1 MEPSRG
7 RQVLAAVSVAAVLV
21 AVVAVVVAV
30 AVVNADRLRGGQERS
45 EVRRFTASMR
55 QPMGDLA
62 ALADGGLD
70 GQPGFSAAR
79 QLLGRQ
85 PDGGVLDRQAV
96 AWEDQ
101 LRQTGF
107 EVGKVSVGPGELFS
121 PGTGRQRNSVGGRV
135 RSLSSVR
142 DNYEAAVGLYIA
154 TAHLWRLAAAA
165 PRGGELRASLIFEAV
180 AMQERGQFALNTAAM
195 ELLQLHDRYRL
206 DMRQRMPGES
216 VLSYRNRYRDAP

>member
-21 AVVAVVVAV
+21 AVAAVVVAV
-30 AVVNADRLRGGQERS
+30 AVVNADRLRGGQERA

-55 QPMGDLA
+55 RPMGDLA
-62 ALADGGLD
+62 ALAGHGLD
-70 GQPGFSAAR
+70 GQPGFDSAR
-79 QLLGRQ
+79 ELLNRPSGGRT
-85 PDGGVLDRQAV
+85 LERQAV

-101 LRQTGF
+101 LRKTAF
-107 EVGKVSVGPGELFS
+107 EVEKVSVGPGELFS
-121 PGTGRQRNSVGGRV
+121 PGNGRQRNSTGGRV

-142 DNYEAAVGLYIA
+142 DNYQAAVGLYVA
-154 TAHLWRLAAAA
+154 TAHLWGLAAAA
-165 PRGGELRASLIFEAV
+165 PRGQLRTSLVLEAV
-180 AMQERGQFALNTAAM
+180 DMQERGQVALNTAAM

-206 DMRQRMPGES
+206 DLRQRMPGES